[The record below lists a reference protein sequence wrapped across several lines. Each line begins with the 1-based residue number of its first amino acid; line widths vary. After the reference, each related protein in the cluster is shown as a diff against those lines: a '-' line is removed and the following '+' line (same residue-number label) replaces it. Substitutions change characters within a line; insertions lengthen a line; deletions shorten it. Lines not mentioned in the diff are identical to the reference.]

1 VTGRRDCPVA
11 AESSDDALVVGV
23 AIEVPDPFGAELR
36 AWRARF
42 GDPRAAWVP
51 AHITLVPPT
60 AVTGV
65 VLIDLEAHLVAALA
79 GSRPFDVRLAG
90 TGSFRPVSPVT
101 FVRVESGGEAC
112 EDLQRRVRQGPLD
125 RELAYAYHPH
135 VTVAQE
141 LPDHVLDEAAAVLD
155 GWSCGFTVDHV
166 TLYRHHDDGGW
177 RPVSEVKLP
186 RA

>member
-1 VTGRRDCPVA
+1 M
-11 AESSDDALVVGV
+11 SDAPDDPLVVGV
-23 AIEVPDPFGAELR
+23 AIEVPDPFGAELT

-42 GDPRAAWVP
+42 GDPLAASVP

-60 AVTGV
+60 EVTGV
-65 VLIDLEAHLVAALA
+65 VLIDLEAHLVSALS
-79 GSRPFDVRLAG
+79 GCRPFGVRLAG

-101 FVRVESGGEAC
+101 FVQVRSGGKEC
-112 EDLQRRVRQGPLD
+112 DDLQQRVRRGPLD
-125 RELAYAYHPH
+125 RALAYEYHPH

-141 LPDHVLDEAAAVLD
+141 LPDRVLDEAAAVLD

-166 TLYRHHDDGGW
+166 TLYRHHGDGGW